1 MQHGEFCYAY
11 ISDAKTWSEA
21 QTVCKALGGYLAE
34 IQSKAE
40 NDYIAKIMSE
50 HGGSVWLGAN
60 DLITEGKWFWATSGK
75 PVSDFT
81 SWQPRE
87 PNNARGVEDCMD
99 FTSNFQWNDKE
110 CDKHLRFICQAPIK
124 PIVVG

>member
-1 MQHGEFCYAY
+1 MQHGVFCYAY
-11 ISDAKTWSEA
+11 ISDAKTWAEA

-40 NDYIAKIMSE
+40 NDYILKIMSE
-50 HGGSVWLGAN
+50 HRGAAWLGAH
-60 DLITEGKWFWATSGK
+60 DLITEGKWFWATSRK

-81 SWQPRE
+81 FWKPGE
-87 PNNARGVEDCMD
+87 PNNFEGREDCMQID
-99 FTSNFQWNDKE
+99 GGTWNDQD
-110 CDKHLRFICQAPIK
+110 CGDHSPSICQTPIE